1 MKLHI
6 TRGAWDKIMAYTM
19 LCPDEISGLGKVNI
33 SGAPGEEVMIVS
45 DVAIF
50 RQSVSG
56 AHSTIPTAAL
66 AEFQTERVQAGES
79 MREWCFWWHS
89 HATMDVFFSQTDTNT
104 IEGSTEFPYLVSL
117 VVNKKRQHKARLD
130 VHSPVHMFLELEV
143 EVLEET
149 NEEVKTLCQAEID
162 AKVTKPQ
169 VKYWD
174 KRENLGYNTAYDPE
188 RNSQLIQFSEDGW
201 DEKET
206 WVAHKNY
213 LIDEIKKAKSRGQK
227 YLLVQLKEELQEHFT
242 FGKSH
247 GFTISR
253 E

>member
-1 MKLHI
+1 MKLTI

-19 LCPDEISGLGKVNI
+19 LCPDEISGLGKVTI
-33 SGAPGEEVMIVS
+33 SGEPGEEKMLVT

-79 MREWCFWWHS
+79 MKQWCFWWHS
-89 HATMDVFFSQTDTNT
+89 HADMNVFFSQTDTNT

-117 VVNKKRQHKARLD
+117 VVNKKREWKARLD
-130 VHSPVHMFLELEV
+130 VHNPVHMFLELEV
-143 EVLEET
+143 EILEES
-149 NEEVKTLCQAEID
+149 NEEIKAICQAEID
-162 AKVTKPQ
+162 LKVTKPEY
-169 VKYWD
+169 KWSKSD
-174 KRENLGYNTAYDPE
+174 NLGYNTHYDKE
-188 RNSQLIQFSEDGW
+188 KNTQLIQFS
-201 DEKET
+201 DEEWADEQAT
-206 WVAHKNY
+206 WTGHKLY
-213 LIDEIKKAKSRGQK
+213 LIDEIKKAKQKGQK
-227 YLLVQLKEELQEHFT
+227 YLMEQLKEELAEHFT

-247 GFTISR
+247 GLTISQ